1 MKHKIPSEVIASK
14 LNEWCSMIRKNQVT
28 DAEFLKSEIQRELDD
43 MEEDQTVL
51 VYYSLLELRH
61 QMMLNDLKPA
71 TTVDISR
78 SLSEIEVNMK
88 NNQVDEMIN
97 YYFWFFK
104 GMYEFKQK
112 NYNQAITCYKI
123 AEKKLAYVK
132 SEEEKAEFHYKLSE
146 IYYHLRQNYLSMN
159 YASLAL
165 ETFKAYETLKEKAIY
180 CYFIIAGNQVDSM
193 RYEEALENLTKALE
207 EAKQTKNNLLIASA
221 LFNLGNCHFYLNE
234 FSEALKHI
242 EKSLFIFK
250 NNNSPYIP
258 KALFQM
264 MYVCLKQEKKNDA
277 LKLYEQGIEFAKK
290 FNDQEHEAQLGILKG
305 LYLDGFNRELI
316 ESGFDYLASKGLYID
331 LEELALDGASY
342 YNKIGKLQEATELY
356 QKGIQANIHI
366 KRGDGV
372 L

>member
-123 AEKKLAYVK
+123 AEKKTCIC
-132 SEEEKAEFHYKLSE
+132 EK
-146 IYYHLRQNYLSMN
+146 
-159 YASLAL
+159 
-165 ETFKAYETLKEKAIY
+165 
-180 CYFIIAGNQVDSM
+180 
-193 RYEEALENLTKALE
+193 
-207 EAKQTKNNLLIASA
+207 
-221 LFNLGNCHFYLNE
+221 
-234 FSEALKHI
+234 
-242 EKSLFIFK
+242 
-250 NNNSPYIP
+250 
-258 KALFQM
+258 
-264 MYVCLKQEKKNDA
+264 
-277 LKLYEQGIEFAKK
+277 
-290 FNDQEHEAQLGILKG
+290 
-305 LYLDGFNRELI
+305 
-316 ESGFDYLASKGLYID
+316 
-331 LEELALDGASY
+331 
-342 YNKIGKLQEATELY
+342 
-356 QKGIQANIHI
+356 
-366 KRGDGV
+366 
-372 L
+372 